1 MKVKS
6 LPIFIDMTK
15 FSKSA
20 FIVSIGLMLL
30 FFGTQ
35 SHLVFDF
42 IKYIDEAGYFTYAF
56 ILAFIPFLIVFFLE
70 YIRKNKKGKERSLYI
85 TKLNDVLISQSQN
98 PLFYEG
104 NITEGAKALTK

>member
-1 MKVKS
+1 MSRLSKIS
-6 LPIFIDMTK
+6 LIT
-15 FSKSA
+15 
-20 FIVSIGLMLL
+20 SIGLMLL

-42 IKYIDEAGYFTYAF
+42 IHYIDEASYFTYAV
-56 ILAFIPFLIVFFLE
+56 ILAFIPFFAVFVLE
-70 YIRKNKKGKERSLYI
+70 YIRRNKIGKERSLYI